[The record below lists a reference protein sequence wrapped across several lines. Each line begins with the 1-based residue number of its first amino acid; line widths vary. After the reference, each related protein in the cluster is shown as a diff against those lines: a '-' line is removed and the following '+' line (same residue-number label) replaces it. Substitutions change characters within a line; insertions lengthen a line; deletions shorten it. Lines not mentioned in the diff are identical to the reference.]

1 MTSSK
6 NPLVSVIVRTKNE
19 EKWITACLS
28 AISRQDYPDFEVIV
42 VDNGS
47 TDRTLERVAQ
57 FDAQVVNIDQFLPG
71 KALNLGI
78 RESKGEVI
86 VCLSGH
92 CVPVDTS
99 WLRHLVDNLE
109 DGIAGVYGRQEPLS
123 FSSDGD
129 KRDLLTVFGLDRK
142 IHVND
147 YFFHNANSAI
157 PRSVWEEVPF
167 DETVTNIEDRVWAKE
182 VLGRGYKIIYEPLAS
197 VYHYHGINHSHDE
210 ERARNIV
217 RILESMN
224 ESSARTIGGDI
235 DARDLRIMAIVP
247 LRGAS
252 PQCGGRYLIEYTLER
267 AFESEYITDV
277 LVSTDN
283 PETAEL
289 AESLGAWAPFI
300 RPAQLSED
308 YVSVN
313 EVLQYSIE
321 MVEGLGVLPDL
332 VVLMQETYPFRP
344 RGCIDSMVEKL
355 VREGLDSLVPVRA
368 EHRLAWFNHREE
380 ARQLAEGAMPRRYK
394 DSSLY
399 VGLLGLGCVTHPTF
413 LREGEIL
420 GPNVGIQEIDNA
432 LASVEARGALGVEF
446 VDQVIARWWA
456 EDVSDTSVG

>member
-197 VYHYHGINHSHDE
+197 VYHYHGIHQDRNE
-210 ERARNIV
+210 ERMLNVARI
-217 RILESMN
+217 IESQPGH
-224 ESSARTIGGDI
+224 SKSWQI
-235 DARDLRIMAIVP
+235 DANRLKIAAIIPV
-247 LRGAS
+247 RGETMMLGDKHQVCYTIEAALKS
-252 PQCGGRYLIEYTLER
+252 RYIDR
-267 AFESEYITDV
+267 VI
-277 LVSTDN
+277 VSTDS
-283 PETAEL
+283 EVTIEIARRSGAEC
-289 AESLGAWAPFI
+289 PFI
-300 RPAQLSED
+300 RPPEFSLAHINLQAVQKFSLEQLEQD
-308 YVSVN
+308 AY
-313 EVLQYSIE
+313 Y
-321 MVEGLGVLPDL
+321 PDL
-332 VVLMQETYPFRP
+332 FVHLEETYPFRQ
-344 RGCIDSMVEKL
+344 
-355 VREGLDSLVPVRA
+355 A
-368 EHRLAWFNHREE
+368 
-380 ARQLAEGAMPRRYK
+380 
-394 DSSLY
+394 
-399 VGLLGLGCVTHPTF
+399 GLLDGMIQHLLVEGYDSVIAASPETGWIWRETDNDDYQRVDSGDVPREFKEKTMIGLHGLGCVTHPEFIRNENMTGF
-413 LREGEIL
+413 KTGLYEVSNPIAGIEVRDSVSFSIASIL
-420 GPNVGIQEIDNA
+420 IEQFFNDN
-432 LASVEARGALGVEF
+432 S
-446 VDQVIARWWA
+446 
-456 EDVSDTSVG
+456 